1 MHVCA
6 PLPPVSPPAARSSLA
21 CLLAPQKSTGT
32 VNESLKDDAFG
43 VIQGFTGYSSALV
56 SDLSAQI
63 RARKRYDDEYLANK
77 TRAVEE
83 INARNA
89 EKLKELQSELD
100 ALGLNITLDIGG
112 SLLSNPSPSPSP
124 SPSSSHSPSPSPNL
138 ALARALALALAS
150 DL

>member
-1 MHVCA
+1 M
-6 PLPPVSPPAARSSLA
+6 
-21 CLLAPQKSTGT
+21 APQKSTGT

-77 TRAVEE
+77 TRAVAL

-89 EKLKELQSELD
+89 EKLKELQSELLTLTLTLTLTETLTLTLTLT
-100 ALGLNITLDIGG
+100 LGLTLT
-112 SLLSNPSPSPSP
+112 LTLTLTR
-124 SPSSSHSPSPSPNL
+124 SSSQSST
-138 ALARALALALAS
+138 RWG
-150 DL
+150 